1 MSKTIRIRTTPNGT
15 DKYIK
20 VPIEQDFDFIE
31 VLSLRI
37 SQEEAYRN
45 FCADYG
51 VIVGRVVINSGFGV
65 PNAKVSVFIPIDDID
80 KEDPLI
86 SGLYPYEVVTDKNID
101 GIRYNLLSKK
111 PETDNNCFTP
121 VGTLPDKR
129 ETIDNEVLNKI
140 YCKYY
145 KFTTTTNHAGD
156 FMVFGV
162 PLGTYTVHIDADISD
177 IGIAS
182 QRPYDLINQGSSEKL
197 FESTTKF
204 KGGTNLDKLP
214 QIKTANIGVN
224 VNPFW
229 GNAETCEIG
238 ITRVD
243 FDLNYTLTPN
253 AIFMGSIFGD
263 QDKNSINKNCRP
275 RRKLGLLCEQETSQG
290 TINMIRKTIDGSI
303 EQFDVEGGQVI
314 DENGTWAYQIPMN
327 LDYVVTDEFGNL
339 QLTQDTNIGIPTRAR
354 VRFKVG
360 LDDTGGE
367 GRLRTR
373 AKYLIPNNPQNQN
386 DVDYEFG
393 PDTKDSSF
401 RDLYWNKIYTV
412 SNFISRYQRQGAGPR
427 DRNSTGIKN
436 VDNCV
441 GDKTP
446 FPYNKVHTDANP
458 IFTVLCLLINIIAQI
473 VWGLNNL
480 TLPIINIIF
489 YIIAFVI
496 NTIVVYIINL
506 IFAILIV
513 FLFIILGIITLIMS
527 IISALLQFT
536 GIGTGLANKI
546 DALIDTDRSK
556 CSDPNIK
563 PKSLWCLFYTLEDN
577 FPLTK
582 LIKENGIGCLTITCG
597 EDTSK
602 VYAPGCRKSDINDPN
617 ECAKNIECLT
627 IKLLGFPF
635 YILAASFHFTI
646 GIFIN
651 LFAVILGNKTISF
664 PNDVLP
670 EWKTTWENANDE
682 KPIDFYP
689 GKGCPKGIKGVF
701 NSCSLDECISFQ
713 IAKAL
718 GLFEFD
724 FYNDW
729 VNGTLYAFLLK
740 YKKIRRNK
748 KEKFCDNDCDTSDS
762 LNKCDKLKLVDTC
775 YNCNGP
781 SIYTLACSLGG
792 LTGGGFD
799 DCQVVDKTVDFREG
813 IVKKYKN
820 DLYYAATTRN
830 TNYKLFATDIV
841 SLGSVFDC
849 DWQGQPKLQEFLIP
863 TTYKLPP
870 DITDADNLIETG
882 MIDLDNK
889 KNGLFFAI
897 NCCGIHVDSRQCAN
911 IRHICE
917 FGVDIDEQKIDP
929 ITNTII
935 APDTIIG
942 GNDVDTDFG
951 VDFRNVFTLLNKPYP
966 LSLTP
971 DTLFNKNNTSPFSV
985 NSLNDNGKE
994 YIEFRGFNP
1003 SDYQSSFSQPKNSYY
1018 FYFGTVPGK
1027 SAVEKLT
1034 KKYFLTCQTQQ
1045 TSNLIIQSS
1054 ITPASNQALNNGII
1068 TFSFIGVNSP
1078 FTYTVTGPNNYNNTG
1093 TVQGTNQVTLNGLVQ
1108 GQYTISGLDSL
1119 GYPITKQITVG
1130 GPTPLYS
1137 IVNITKNVSS
1147 ALVSDGEITISS
1159 IGGGIPPYSYTL
1171 RNGLGGVISN
1181 GNNVSTPLVLPNLAV
1196 DNVIGYSITV
1206 NDSSNPQQIDIASGL
1221 TVTGPT
1227 SIALTTVKVDE
1238 QCFNSGNGSIS
1249 INING
1254 GTQPYSVLT
1263 TGPNI
1268 FSQSLNIQNLAS
1280 GVYVTTVVDSNNTSA
1295 TTTTVINS
1303 LNQQLTIVSGTQ
1315 PELLK
1320 QCNPNQYTFTFRI
1333 TSGLNPNTTA
1343 YIEYALDG
1351 GSWIQTSIPYVNST
1365 TPMALSVPSNQLN
1378 SNIRIR
1384 FSNTSNYVCVSNEIQ
1399 LIVGVGFIQLPV
1411 APLNGNISVT
1421 GVLSPTRTVDTPS
1434 GGFAPY
1440 TGSPFS
1446 VGFSIVSITPITT
1459 TITDSVGCTKT
1470 ITG

>member
-1 MSKTIRIRTTPNGT
+1 MSKTIRIRTTPNGS

-65 PNAKVSVFIPIDDID
+65 PSAKVSVFIPIDDID
-80 KEDPLI
+80 KDDPLI

-111 PETDNNCFTP
+111 PETDNVCFTP

-129 ETIDNEVLNKI
+129 EIIDNEVLNKI

-156 FMVFGV
+156 FMIFGV
-162 PLGTYTVHIDADISD
+162 PVGTYTVHIDADISD

-182 QRPYDLINQGSSEKL
+182 QRPYDLINQGASEKL

-224 VNPFW
+224 VSPFW
-229 GNAETCEIG
+229 GNTETCEIG

-275 RRKLGLLCEQETSQG
+275 RRKLGRLCEQETGQG

-339 QLTQDTNIGIPTRAR
+339 QLTQDPNVGIPTRAR

-373 AKYLIPNNPQNQN
+373 AKYLVPNNPQNQSEI
-386 DVDYEFG
+386 DYEFG

-401 RDLYWNKIYTV
+401 RDLYWNKIYSVT
-412 SNFISRYQRQGAGPR
+412 SFISRFQKEGAGPR
-427 DRNSTGIKN
+427 DRNSSGLKN
-436 VDNCV
+436 IDNCV

-446 FPYNKVHTDANP
+446 FPYNKIHTDANP
-458 IFTVLCLLINIIAQI
+458 IFSVLCLLINIIGQI

-480 TLPIINIIF
+480 TLPIINFLFFIF
-489 YIIAFVI
+489 AFVI
-496 NTIVVYIINL
+496 NSILIYVVNL
-506 IFAILIV
+506 IFAIFLV
-513 FLFIILGIITLIMS
+513 FLFIILGIISLIMGIIALLLTVTLIGAPAAA
-527 IISALLQFT
+527 IIAKWIDPTPNCSANTRQ
-536 GIGTGLANKI
+536 
-546 DALIDTDRSK
+546 
-556 CSDPNIK
+556 
-563 PKSLWCLFYTLEDN
+563 LWCIYYEIKNN
-577 FPLTK
+577 FVVKNILDK
-582 LIKENGIGCLTITCG
+582 DKDGVSCITITCG
-597 EDTSK
+597 EDSPK
-602 VYAPGCRKSDINDPN
+602 VYAPGCN
-617 ECAKNIECLT
+617 KNNSIESP
-627 IKLLGFPF
+627 IQGKVIPF
-635 YILAASFHFTI
+635 VFDLIAEVFFILFGSI
-646 GIFIN
+646 IN
-651 LFAVILGNKTISF
+651 LFAFILGGQTLTKS
-664 PNDVLP
+664 DVMP
-670 EWKTTWENANDE
+670 SKWKTTWENADE
-682 KPIDFYP
+682 KRKIDVYP
-689 GKGCPKGIKGVF
+689 GNGCPTGMDGVF
-701 NSCSLDECISFQ
+701 NLCGLDECISLQ

-740 YKKIRRNK
+740 YKKIRRNN
-748 KEKFCDNDCDTSDS
+748 KEKFCDNDCDTPDS
-762 LNKCDKLKLVDTC
+762 LNKCNNLKLVDTC

-799 DCQVVDKTVDFREG
+799 DCQVVDKTVLFREG
-813 IVKKYKN
+813 VVKRYKN

-849 DWQGQPKLQEFLIP
+849 DWQGQPKLQQFLIP
-863 TTYKLPP
+863 TTYKLPS
-870 DITDADNLIETG
+870 DISEVDENGKLIETG
-882 MIDLDNK
+882 MIDTTNK
-889 KNGLFFAI
+889 KDGLFFAI

-911 IRHICE
+911 IRYISE
-917 FGVDIDEQKIDP
+917 YGVDIDEERIDNT
-929 ITNTII
+929 TNTTIS
-935 APDTIIG
+935 PDKIIG
-942 GNDVDTDFG
+942 SNDIDTDFG
-951 VDFRNVFTLLNKPYP
+951 VDFRNAFTLLNKPYS
-966 LSLTP
+966 LSITP
-971 DTLFNKNNTSPFSV
+971 DTTFNKNNTSPFSV
-985 NSLNDNGKE
+985 DLLSDNGKE
-994 YIEFRGFNP
+994 YVEFRGFNP
-1003 SDYQSSFSQPKNSYY
+1003 SDYQSSFSQPKHSYY
-1018 FYFGTVPGK
+1018 FYFGIVPGK
-1027 SAVEKLT
+1027 SAVEKLS
-1034 KKYFLTCQTQQ
+1034 KKYFLSCQAPVK
-1045 TSNLIIQSS
+1045 NDLLIQSTATS
-1054 ITPASNQALNNGII
+1054 VSNQALNNGVI
-1068 TFSFIGVNSP
+1068 TFSFIGVNTP
-1078 FTYTVTGPNNYNNTG
+1078 FNYTVTGPNQYSNTG
-1093 TVQGTNQVTLNGLVQ
+1093 IVQGSNQVILSGLIQ
-1108 GQYTISGLDSL
+1108 GQYTISGFDSL
-1119 GYPITKQITVG
+1119 GYPVIKQITVG

-1137 IVNITKNVSS
+1137 IINVTKNVSS
-1147 ALVSDGEITISS
+1147 ILSNDGEITISA

-1171 RNGLGGVISN
+1171 RNGLGGIISN
-1181 GNNVSTPLVLPNLAV
+1181 GNNVSIPLVLPNLAV
-1196 DNVIGYSITV
+1196 DNIIGYSITIT
-1206 NDSSNPQQIDIASGL
+1206 DSSSPQQTDIASGL

-1227 SIALTTVKVDE
+1227 TIALTTTKVDE
-1238 QCFNSGNGSIS
+1238 QCFNSGNGSLI
-1249 INING
+1249 INVNG
-1254 GTQPYSVLT
+1254 GTAPYGAQTS
-1263 TGPNI
+1263 GPNNF
-1268 FSQSLNIQNLAS
+1268 FSTSLNLQNLVS
-1280 GVYVTTVVDSNNTSA
+1280 GTYTTNVIDFNGTTA
-1295 TTTTVINS
+1295 TTNTIINS
-1303 LNQQLTIVSGTQ
+1303 LNPQLTIVSGAKT
-1315 PELLK
+1315 ELLK

-1343 YIEYALDG
+1343 YIEYSLDG
-1351 GSWIQTSIPYVNST
+1351 GTWIQTSMPYISST
-1365 TPMALSVPSNQLN
+1365 APMTLNIAANQLT

-1384 FSNTSNYVCVSNEIQ
+1384 FSNTSNYTCISNEIQ
-1399 LIVGVGFIQLPV
+1399 LIVGGGFIQLPV
-1411 APLNGNISVT
+1411 APLNGNIIIS
-1421 GVLSPTRTVDTPS
+1421 GSPITRTVATPS
-1434 GGFAPY
+1434 GGFSPY
-1440 TGSPFS
+1440 TGSPFN
-1446 VGFSIVSITPITT
+1446 VGFSIVTNTPITT